1 MPETQSPPPI
11 LVTGAGRN
19 VGAHLARRLLEDGRP
34 VIAHYRTPTDELAA
48 LQTAGAVVVQGDLAD
63 SASIRATA
71 AAVAEV
77 APRLGGIVHNASA
90 FARTPEGADAALAD
104 FQDYWSVHMLAP
116 WLLNRLLAPR
126 LAGTAEAPADIV
138 HITDIY
144 ADNPAPEFDIYCATK
159 AGLQNLALS
168 AAKRLAPAVKVNVI
182 QPGPID
188 FTAWHGPEEQET
200 ILAGTLLGRTGG
212 PEAIYRALRGILDN
226 DYLTG
231 AVIPVD
237 GGRRLGRS

>member
-1 MPETQSPPPI
+1 MPETGAPAPI

-34 VIAHYRTPTDELAA
+34 VIAHYRTPGDEIEGLRE
-48 LQTAGAVVVQGDLAD
+48 AGAVVVRADLAETGEVH
-63 SASIRATA
+63 ALA
-71 AAVAEV
+71 AAVAEA
-77 APRLGGIVHNASA
+77 APRLSGIVHNASA
-90 FARTPEGADAALAD
+90 FARTPGDTEAAAAD
-104 FQDYWSVHMLAP
+104 FERYWRIHMLTP
-116 WLLNRLLAPR
+116 WLLDRLLAPN
-126 LAGTAEAPADIV
+126 LSGGAEHPADIV
-138 HITDIY
+138 YITDIY
-144 ADNPAPEFDIYCATK
+144 ADNPAPDFDVYCATK

-188 FTAWHGPEEQET
+188 FTAWHTEAEREA
-200 ILAGTLLGRTGG
+200 ILAATPLGRLGG

-237 GGRRLGRS
+237 GGRRLG

>member
-1 MPETQSPPPI
+1 
-11 LVTGAGRN
+11 V
-19 VGAHLARRLLEDGRP
+19 
-34 VIAHYRTPTDELAA
+34 
-48 LQTAGAVVVQGDLAD
+48 
-63 SASIRATA
+63 A
-71 AAVAEV
+71 AAVTEM

-90 FARTPEGADAALAD
+90 FARTPEDTDAALAD
-104 FQDYWSVHMLAP
+104 FERYWAVHMRAP
-116 WLLNRLLAPR
+116 WLLNRLLAPH
-126 LAGTAEAPADIV
+126 LDGTAEHPADIV

-144 ADNPAPEFDIYCATK
+144 ADNPAPDFDIYCATK

-188 FTAWHGPEEQET
+188 FTEWHGAAERQA
-200 ILAGTLLGRTGG
+200 ILAATPLGRLGG
-212 PEAIYRALRGILDN
+212 PEAVYRALRGILDN

-237 GGRRLGRS
+237 GGRRLAI